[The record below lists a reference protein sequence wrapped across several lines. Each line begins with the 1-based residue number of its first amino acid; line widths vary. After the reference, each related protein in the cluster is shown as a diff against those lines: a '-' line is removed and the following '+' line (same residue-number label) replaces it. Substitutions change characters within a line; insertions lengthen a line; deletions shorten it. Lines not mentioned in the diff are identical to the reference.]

1 MSRGGASPG
10 LGFWHPAHLL
20 ATGFGIGLLPKAP
33 GTYASLAAL
42 PCAWLI
48 QAYAGAGGLA
58 LAAATVAAGGWW
70 ATAIF
75 VRDRGLADPPA
86 VVVDEV
92 LGQWLALLAAPPA
105 WWAYALAFA
114 LFRIF
119 DIAKPWPVSWAERAF
134 PGAWGVMLDDVV
146 AGAYAAA
153 GVVLVTW
160 VWQ

>member
-1 MSRGGASPG
+1 
-10 LGFWHPAHLL
+10 LL
-20 ATGFGIGLLPKAP
+20 ATWFGVGLLPKAP

-48 QAYAGAGGLA
+48 HAYAGAGGLA
-58 LAAATVAAGGWW
+58 LAAAAVAATGCW

-75 VRDRGLADPPA
+75 VRDGGLADPPA

-92 LGQWLALLAAPPA
+92 VGQWLALLAAPPV

-114 LFRIF
+114 LFRFF

-153 GVVLVTW
+153 GVALVAR
-160 VWQ
+160 VVP